1 MTSVRKG
8 RRRQKRKVLSRDC
21 SAQGDSRSG
30 SARLLVHSSEWFVSF
45 EDIEA
50 NPGPRSEDLESLEL
64 FKKAAECRQKL
75 SGGI

>member
-50 NPGPRSEDLESLEL
+50 SPGPRSEDLETQRSLRKQL
-64 FKKAAECRQKL
+64 NAGKN
-75 SGGI
+75 